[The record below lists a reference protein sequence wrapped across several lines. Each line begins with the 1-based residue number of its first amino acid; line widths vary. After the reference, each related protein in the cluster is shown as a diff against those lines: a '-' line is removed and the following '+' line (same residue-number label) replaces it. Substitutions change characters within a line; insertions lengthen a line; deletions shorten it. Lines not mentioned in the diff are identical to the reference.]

1 MDRNKC
7 TEVLEKLQH
16 YVNENWDEEYR
27 QSIDEVNEAIPMA
40 IKLIRENKACG
51 TMQLN
56 GETYLISK

>member
-1 MDRNKC
+1 MDRDRC
-7 TEVLEKLQH
+7 VEVLEELKD

-27 QSIDEVNEAIPMA
+27 KSIDEVNEAILLA